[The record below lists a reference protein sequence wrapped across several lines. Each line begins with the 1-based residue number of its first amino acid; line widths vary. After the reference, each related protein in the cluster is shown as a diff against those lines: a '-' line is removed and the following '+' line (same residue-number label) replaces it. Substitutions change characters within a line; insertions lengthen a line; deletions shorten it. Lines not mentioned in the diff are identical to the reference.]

1 MKSPDVICH
10 WFLQFMHHW
19 FSILFVYEANC
30 RHSASLDVA
39 EAFSC
44 FSLSAVFHGKM
55 NVSNVCL
62 DTQAWIMCQCRVCWL
77 VCLVNHVCAKWS
89 TKKLPKGWVWKY
101 CRICIKVMFHEMRS
115 GLQNNR
121 YPNLIFYHHINIKS
135 RSTASTRLSDTQ
147 TPCWTDND
155 SSLLFAALGKAE
167 PLISTAARRVIGQT
181 VQLWD
186 WWLTDGQTAVTKYI
200 ISLASRVDKDYESLG
215 HDCCKHWVWIICSWD
230 NSPKKE
236 LKSFQILQ

>member
-1 MKSPDVICH
+1 MMKSPDVICH

-77 VCLVNHVCAKWS
+77 VCLVNHDCAKWS
-89 TKKLPKGWVWKY
+89 TKKLIKGWVWKY
-101 CRICIKVMFHEMRS
+101 CRICIKGTFHEMGS
-115 GLQNNR
+115 GLQN
-121 YPNLIFYHHINIKS
+121 IYHIKS
-135 RSTASTRLSDTQ
+135 IRKLLIPRSWFLQ
-147 TPCWTDND
+147 TLVINNLDNQ
-155 SSLLFAALGKAE
+155 
-167 PLISTAARRVIGQT
+167 GQ
-181 VQLWD
+181 Q
-186 WWLTDGQTAVTKYI
+186 
-200 ISLASRVDKDYESLG
+200 
-215 HDCCKHWVWIICSWD
+215 
-230 NSPKKE
+230 P
-236 LKSFQILQ
+236 